1 MNVLVVDIGGSRV
14 KMLATGAAEPRAFDS
29 GPQLTPQ
36 ALVDN
41 VREATTDWKYDV
53 ISIGYPGVV
62 DAHGPSA
69 EPGNLGDGW
78 VRFDFSR
85 AFGRPVR
92 VLNDAAMQA
101 LGGYD
106 GGRMLFLGLGT
117 GVGSALVTEHV
128 IVPLELGCL
137 PYCPSETIFDRL
149 GMAGLETYGEEA
161 WRAAVVEVTRMLRE
175 AFRADYVLL
184 GGGNATRVVPLPE
197 NTRRGGNEDAFG
209 GGFRLWEEL
218 VEPHDRESRPAW
230 RVVR

>member
-1 MNVLVVDIGGSRV
+1 MDVLVVDIGGSRV
-14 KMLATGAAEPRAFDS
+14 KMLATGTAEPRAFDS
-29 GPQLTPQ
+29 GPELTPQ
-36 ALVDN
+36 ALVRI
-41 VREATTDWKYDV
+41 VRESTTDLKYDV
-53 ISIGYPGVV
+53 LSIGYPGAV
-62 DAHGPSA
+62 DANGPRA
-69 EPGNLGDGW
+69 EPGNLGEGW
-78 VRFDFSR
+78 VRFDFSK

-137 PYCPSETIFDRL
+137 PYGPGETIFDRL
-149 GMAGLETYGEEA
+149 GAAGLETHGEEA
-161 WRAAVVEVTRMLRE
+161 WRASVAEVTRLLRE
-175 AFRADYVLL
+175 AFTADYVLL
-184 GGGNATRVVPLPE
+184 GGGNATRMDPLPAD
-197 NTRRGGNEDAFG
+197 TRRGGNEDAFA

-218 VEPHDRESRPAW
+218 VEPHDRESAPAW